1 MRQPFEYALIR
12 LVPRIERG
20 EQINVGVLLYCQQRD
35 FLGARTHLDA
45 DRVRALA
52 PEVDLPAV
60 AAALG
65 SWDRTCSGDGP
76 ATRMRLGE
84 RFHWLV
90 APRSTMIQAGPVHT
104 GLTADPTA
112 ELERLMATLVH

>member
-1 MRQPFEYALIR
+1 MRHPFEYALIR

-35 FLGARTHLDA
+35 FLAARTHLDA

-52 PEVDLPAV
+52 PDVDLPEV
-60 AAALG
+60 AAVLG
-65 SWDRTCSGDGP
+65 SWDRTCAGDGP

-84 RFHWLV
+84 RFHWLA
-90 APRSTMIQAGPVHT
+90 APRSTMIQTGPVHT
-104 GLTADPTA
+104 GLTADPAA
-112 ELERLMATLVH
+112 ELERLMAALVR

>member
-1 MRQPFEYALIR
+1 MRQPFEYAVIR

-20 EQINVGVLLYCQQRD
+20 EQINVGVILYCQGLD

-45 DRVRALA
+45 DRARALA
-52 PEVDLPAV
+52 PDVDLTEV

-65 SWDRTCSGDGP
+65 SWDRTCLGDGP
-76 ATRMRLGE
+76 SAGMRHGE
-84 RFHWLV
+84 RFRWLV

-104 GLTADPTA
+104 GLTTDPAA
-112 ELERLMATLVH
+112 ELDRLLETLVR